1 MRIAILDPAAGISGD
16 MLLGALV
23 DAGAPVERLQDLPE
37 RLGLAGQVTVDVE
50 RVLRGGV
57 SAAKVNVR
65 LADGSME
72 SPSRP
77 VAAAGRAHS
86 HPHDEH
92 DGPASAHSHEPHH
105 PDHDHHHGAHRH
117 VGDLMQIVERANISP
132 WVRAK
137 ALEAFRALGE
147 AEGAVHGVA
156 WDRVQL
162 HEVGALDALVDIVGG
177 IEGFELLG
185 VERIFSRPVAIGNGW
200 VRAAHGVLPV
210 PAPATLALLAGI
222 DIGPDGPVSGEATT
236 PTGAVLLKVL
246 SAGPPPARWRAT
258 RTGWGAGGR
267 DPHEY
272 SNTLRVVIAEG
283 AAEAAEVAVLAAD
296 IDDLSPEYLE
306 PLRDALA
313 AAGALDVQTWTTQM
327 KKGRIGF
334 RLEIITAP
342 ADAARVTEAI
352 FRHSSTAGVR
362 QVTAERITL
371 GRRELTVP
379 GTDHAP
385 VRVKILDGP
394 GGPTVKPEYDDVRA
408 AARQSGRPAHEVARE
423 VAERARAA
431 IHRARDHG
439 PTTNQER

>member
-16 MLLGALV
+16 MLLGALI

-50 RVLRGGV
+50 RVVRGGV
-57 SAAKVNVR
+57 SATKVNVR

-72 SPSRP
+72 APSEP
-77 VAAAGRAHS
+77 AVATAHAHAHTHGGRDDTAS
-86 HPHDEH
+86 ADEH
-92 DGPASAHSHEPHH
+92 EARH
-105 PDHDHHHGAHRH
+105 HDHHHGAHRH
-117 VGDLMQIVERANISP
+117 VSDLVRIVEAAQVSA

-147 AEGAVHGVA
+147 AEGTVHGVA
-156 WDRVQL
+156 WDHVHL

-185 VERIFSRPVAIGNGW
+185 VQRIFSRPVAIGNGW

-210 PAPATLALLAGI
+210 PAPATLALLTGI
-222 DIGPDGPVSGEATT
+222 EVGPDGPVTGEATT

-246 SAGPPPARWRAT
+246 SAGSPPARWRAL

-296 IDDLSPEYLE
+296 VDDLSPEYLE
-306 PLRDALA
+306 PLRDALV
-313 AAGALDVQTWTTQM
+313 AAGALDVQTWPTQM

-342 ADAARVTEAI
+342 VDVPRVTEAL

-431 IHRARDHG
+431 IHGAGDHG

>member
-16 MLLGALV
+16 MLLGALI
-23 DAGAPVERLQDLPE
+23 DAGVPVERLQDLPE
-37 RLGLAGQVTVDVE
+37 RLGLAGQVTVEVE
-50 RVLRGGV
+50 RVMRGGV
-57 SAAKVNVR
+57 SATKVNVR

-72 SPSRP
+72 APSEL
-77 VAAAGRAHS
+77 VATTAHGHAHTHGGHGVAKAA
-86 HPHDEH
+86 HP
-92 DGPASAHSHEPHH
+92 HEPHQ
-105 PDHDHHHGAHRH
+105 DHHTEHRH
-117 VGDLMQIVERANISP
+117 VSDLMQIVERAKLSAG
-132 WVRAK
+132 VRAK
-137 ALEAFRALGE
+137 ALEAVRALGE
-147 AEGAVHGVA
+147 AEGRIHGVA
-156 WDRVQL
+156 WDRVHL

-185 VERIFSRPVAIGNGW
+185 VQRIFSRPVATGNGW
-200 VRAAHGVLPV
+200 VRAAHGLLPV
-210 PAPATLALLAGI
+210 PAPATIELLAGI
-222 DIGPDGPVSGEATT
+222 EIGPDGPVTGEATT
-236 PTGAVLLKVL
+236 PTGAALLKVL
-246 SAGPPPARWRAT
+246 SAGPPPARWRAI
-258 RTGWGAGGR
+258 RTGWGAGAR
-267 DPHEY
+267 DPQEY

-306 PLRDALA
+306 PLREALV
-313 AAGALDVQTWTTQM
+313 AAGAIDVQTWSTQM

-334 RLEIITAP
+334 RLEIVTTL
-342 ADAARVTEAI
+342 ADAARIADAV

-394 GGPTVKPEYDDVRA
+394 GGPTVKPEYDDIRA

-423 VAERARAA
+423 VADRARAA
-431 IHRARDHG
+431 INGAGDHG

>member
-16 MLLGALV
+16 MLLGALI
-23 DAGAPVERLQDLPE
+23 DAGVPVERLQDLPE
-37 RLGLAGQVTVDVE
+37 RLGLARQVTVDVE
-50 RVLRGGV
+50 RVVRGGV
-57 SAAKVNVR
+57 SATKVNVR
-65 LADGSME
+65 LADGSTE
-72 SPSRP
+72 APSEL
-77 VAAAGRAHS
+77 VVTAAHGHAHTHGGRGDAKAT
-86 HPHDEH
+86 HP
-92 DGPASAHSHEPHH
+92 HEPHQHH
-105 PDHDHHHGAHRH
+105 PIEHRH
-117 VGDLMQIVERANISP
+117 VSDLMQIVERAKLSAG
-132 WVRAK
+132 VRAK

-147 AEGAVHGVA
+147 AEGRVHGVA
-156 WDRVQL
+156 WDRVHL

-185 VERIFSRPVAIGNGW
+185 VQRIFSRPVATGNGW
-200 VRAAHGVLPV
+200 VRAAHGMLPV

-222 DIGPDGPVSGEATT
+222 EIGPDGPVTGEATT

-246 SAGPPPARWRAT
+246 SAGPPPGRWRAI

-272 SNTLRVVIAEG
+272 SNTLRVIIAEG
-283 AAEAAEVAVLAAD
+283 AAEAAEVTVLAAD

-306 PLRDALA
+306 PLRDALV
-313 AAGALDVQTWTTQM
+313 AAGAIDVQTWPTQM

-334 RLEIITAP
+334 RLEIVTTP
-342 ADAARVTEAI
+342 ADASRVTEAV

-362 QVTAERITL
+362 QVAAERITL

-385 VRVKILDGP
+385 VRVKVLDGP

-431 IHRARDHG
+431 IHGANDHG